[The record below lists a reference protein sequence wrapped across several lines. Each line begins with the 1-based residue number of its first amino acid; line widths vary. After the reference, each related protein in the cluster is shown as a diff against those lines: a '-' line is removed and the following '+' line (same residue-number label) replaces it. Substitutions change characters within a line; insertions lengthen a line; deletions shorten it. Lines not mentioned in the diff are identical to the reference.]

1 MEKHITNIEQKV
13 QEHSELLAKHEEQIA
28 ELIKTDAALARDI
41 KILHEKLDS
50 GFNSVRSDLAF
61 IRDKAFDSIPDS
73 MAQNIKMN
81 ALIWQVIGVCIAV
94 GSFILAAIKLNG

>member
-1 MEKHITNIEQKV
+1 MEKQVTNIEQKV

-50 GFNSVRSDLAF
+50 GFGNIRSDLAF

-73 MAQNIKMN
+73 MAHNIKMN
-81 ALIWQVIGVCIAV
+81 GLIWQVVGVCIAI
-94 GSFILAAIKLNG
+94 GSFILAAIKLHN